1 MGAGRVGG
9 MRAAAPVRT
18 EAGPAG
24 RTGAAPGGPAG
35 PPAGPAG
42 AETGQTFTLLRRRG
56 RADCRR
62 YSEYRNDDDEASAE
76 TRQRRQQLSAVFATA
91 TSTTPSQLPVI
102 WAWPPS
108 GPAGL

>member
-1 MGAGRVGG
+1 

-24 RTGAAPGGPAG
+24 GTGAAPGGTAG
-35 PPAGPAG
+35 PPADPAG

-56 RADCRR
+56 RADRRR
-62 YSEYRNDDDEASAE
+62 YSGYRNDDDEASAE
-76 TRQRRQQLSAVFATA
+76 TRQRRQQLSAVFDTA

-102 WAWPPS
+102 WASPVR
-108 GPAGL
+108 